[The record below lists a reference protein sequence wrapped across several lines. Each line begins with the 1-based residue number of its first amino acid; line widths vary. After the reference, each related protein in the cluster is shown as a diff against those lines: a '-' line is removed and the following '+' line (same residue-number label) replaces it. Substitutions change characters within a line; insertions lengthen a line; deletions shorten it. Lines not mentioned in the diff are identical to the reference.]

1 MSQSTRGSIL
11 KSLMYSLYT
20 FLATRMPQWP
30 SFGLDSNEI
39 RVFEFTAQVTCMIQ
53 VYNSA
58 FDGKNTVQSI
68 PL

>member
-1 MSQSTRGSIL
+1 
-11 KSLMYSLYT
+11 
-20 FLATRMPQWP
+20 MPRWP

-39 RVFEFTAQVTCMIQ
+39 RVLEFTAWVTLMIE